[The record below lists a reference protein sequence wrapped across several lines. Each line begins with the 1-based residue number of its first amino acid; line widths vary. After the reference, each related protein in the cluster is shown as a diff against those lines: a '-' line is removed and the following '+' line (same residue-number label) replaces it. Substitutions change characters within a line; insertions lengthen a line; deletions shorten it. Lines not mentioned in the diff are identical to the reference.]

1 MPILAL
7 AAAGAL
13 LVASPTWVPVAN
25 TAAPNVKTPE
35 PTWYAEQ
42 GGVLLGNALRCGI
55 ATPRIFKARELV
67 EAAIRASSR
76 DKHDGEVS
84 TARFTQFFMA
94 SAAPRFNDT
103 NLAPCKQVVGEFEHF
118 ERHYDAFKRGE
129 QAAVGDTSS
138 PAYRPSEGE

>member
-67 EAAIRASSR
+67 EAAILASAG
-76 DKHDGEVS
+76 DEQDGENL

-94 SAAPRFNDT
+94 SAAPRSNDT
-103 NLAPCKQVVGEFEHF
+103 NLAPCKQVVAEFRRF
-118 ERHYDAFKRGE
+118 ERH
-129 QAAVGDTSS
+129 
-138 PAYRPSEGE
+138 